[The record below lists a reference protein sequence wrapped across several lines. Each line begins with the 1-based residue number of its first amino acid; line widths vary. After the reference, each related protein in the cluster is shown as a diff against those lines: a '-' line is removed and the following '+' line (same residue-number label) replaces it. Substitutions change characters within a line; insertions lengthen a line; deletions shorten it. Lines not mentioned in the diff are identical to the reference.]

1 MVLSQG
7 KCKPTFEE
15 MNVATFE
22 IQIRL
27 IPIKKYTDVRI
38 ISTMMIHL
46 AEDISLMTNNLQ
58 SADAETCDI
67 HSFLKLN
74 ETLESRK
81 DRLQQIRDI
90 AHSEKVKHIVVRIS
104 ITAHNIQN
112 TSRTLEEI
120 ISDMMRLNFDITG
133 GFNFH
138 FADINF
144 DSYEQNLHLSP
155 DNIRSTTTMHM
166 PPVSMIPEWS
176 PYDPGQYM
184 LSEAFPDPV
193 DGLAVL
199 PVLPINRKHCSRVF
213 RMYPFIFCPIVTLS
227 SDEYVVEHSKDK
239 LFLKHKHIYINT
251 SSVLFTNNDSIELC
265 QDDYFSGYMKTSL
278 IPSKHNPYMAEVIV
292 SIVCTCISMFCLAV
306 VFVIYCTFQTL
317 RTLPGLNTMALVLSL
332 FFAQL
337 FYMIG
342 GVIEIQFEWLCEA
355 IGLLLHFT
363 LTSSFFWMGVCTF
376 HMMKVFVFIAKQYAV
391 ENVRSMFVKYEVF
404 VLISS
409 AVLVCINIIVSIVSD
424 NPSSGYGGQPCYI
437 TNRHMILYTVAIPLG
452 VIILNNFTMFLYVII
467 KVSRLP
473 EVKKNTKH
481 ERRNIIIFAKLSTL
495 TGLTWIFA
503 YIYQWT
509 GVKAFAYLFIVA
521 NASQGLFIMISFII
535 NRRVFDLVINSRK
548 TKSLYSRSNNTK
560 YTLDQTRSSKSNESS
575 VKEHV
580 KA

>member
-27 IPIKKYTDVRI
+27 IPIKKYTDVKI

-46 AEDISLMTNNLQ
+46 EEDISLMTNSLQ

-81 DRLQQIRDI
+81 DRFQQIRDI
-90 AHSEKVKHIVVRIS
+90 AYTEKVKHIVVRIS

-120 ISDMMRLNFDITG
+120 ISDLTRLNFDITG
-133 GFNFH
+133 GFNFY

-144 DSYEQNLHLSP
+144 DSYEQSLHLSP

-184 LSEAFPDPV
+184 LLEAFPDPV
-193 DGLAVL
+193 DGLGIL
-199 PVLPINRKHCSRVF
+199 PVSPFNRKHCSRVF
-213 RMYPFIFCPIVTLS
+213 RISPFIFCPIVTLS

-265 QDDYFSGYMKTSL
+265 QDGYFSGYMAISP
-278 IPSKHNPYMAEVIV
+278 IPTKHNPYMAEVIV

-306 VFVIYCTFQTL
+306 VFVVYCTFQTL

-337 FYMIG
+337 FYLIG

-409 AVLVCINIIVSIVSD
+409 ALLVCINIIASIVSD

-437 TNRHMILYTVAIPLG
+437 TSRHMILYTVAIPLG

-535 NRRVFDLVINSRK
+535 NRRVFDLIMNSRK
-548 TKSLYSRSNNTK
+548 NKSLYSRSNNTK
-560 YTLDQTRSSKSNESS
+560 YTLDQTRSSKSVESS

>member
-27 IPIKKYTDVRI
+27 IPMKQYTDVRI
-38 ISTMMIHL
+38 ISSMMMHL
-46 AEDISLMTNNLQ
+46 AEDISLMANNLQ

-67 HSFLKLN
+67 HLFLKLN

-81 DRLQQIRDI
+81 DRFQQIRDI
-90 AHSEKVKHIVVRIS
+90 TYTEKVKHIVVRIS
-104 ITAHNIQN
+104 ITAHDIQN

-120 ISDMMRLNFDITG
+120 ISDLMRLNFDITG
-133 GFNFH
+133 GFNVN

-144 DSYEQNLHLSP
+144 DSYEQHLHLSP

-193 DGLAVL
+193 DGLGVL
-199 PVLPINRKHCSRVF
+199 PVFPINRKHCSRVF
-213 RMYPFIFCPIVTLS
+213 RISPYIFCPIVTLS

-251 SSVLFTNNDSIELC
+251 SSVIFTNNNSIELC
-265 QDDYFSGYMKTSL
+265 QDDYFSGYMAMSPV
-278 IPSKHNPYMAEVIV
+278 PSKHNPYMAEVIV
-292 SIVCTCISMFCLAV
+292 SIVCTCVSMFCLAI

-337 FYMIG
+337 FYLIG

-376 HMMKVFVFIAKQYAV
+376 HMMKVFVFIARQYAV

-437 TNRHMILYTVAIPLG
+437 TSRHMILYTVAIPLG

-503 YIYQWT
+503 YLYQWT

-535 NRRVFDLVINSRK
+535 NRRVFDLVMNSRK
-548 TKSLYSRSNNTK
+548 NKSLYSRSNNTK
-560 YTLDQTRSSKSNESS
+560 YTLDQTRSSKSVESS